1 MSALARNEASLHT
14 KRTKSLIDIIKLA
27 SPVNNNNKKKN
38 KQKQTKNTTYMHTYT
53 QTKDSKKKKSST
65 YFYTKLCKTQ
75 KNTKTANL
83 NLLELP
89 TSPLSREKK
98 KGIGSVTCSTT
109 PICKEQRCFYA

>member
-53 QTKDSKKKKSST
+53 QTKDSKKKKVVPISIRNSA
-65 YFYTKLCKTQ
+65 KHKKTQ
-75 KNTKTANL
+75 
-83 NLLELP
+83 
-89 TSPLSREKK
+89 RRQ
-98 KGIGSVTCSTT
+98 I
-109 PICKEQRCFYA
+109 